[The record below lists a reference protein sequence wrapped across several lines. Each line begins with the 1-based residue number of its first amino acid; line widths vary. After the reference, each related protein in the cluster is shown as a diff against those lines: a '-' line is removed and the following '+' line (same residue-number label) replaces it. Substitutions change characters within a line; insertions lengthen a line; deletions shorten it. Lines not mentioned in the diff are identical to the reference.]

1 MTGIPGGMARTLIAR
16 YTPTEQTRDYTTI
29 TAWRDRP
36 SEEQHLL
43 PSRIGIISR
52 MSESTI
58 RDVLCLL
65 YEGMA
70 KSYLQTHSQSDPARR
85 MRIHE
90 YEGRLHHEL
99 QSLIFRFRNNENE
112 SLVHTENFLQQL
124 QSLTRRARTSIERLR
139 TDHAETD
146 TNTDMD
152 NNAGTQPD
160 DILADVQFL
169 TYTQGTSHDTYT
181 IFRDLY
187 IYPPPHNVTTRPT
200 RVVKAFQVDVQFC
213 LGNEEEEKDPDDV
226 PECGICWD
234 PVDTNTICTTN
245 CNHHFCV
252 SCVTEQTKTTKTSL
266 MQRMASNEH
275 VPRRERT
282 PKLTCAMCRTQ
293 VNTLT
298 THPANGDDQ
307 KFLELGLV
315 LHSVSSTPAPA
326 VTFDNF
332 TDALSLLNELNDVQ

>member
-1 MTGIPGGMARTLIAR
+1 MAGIPGGMARTLIAR
-16 YTPTEQTRDYTTI
+16 YTPTEQTRDYANI
-29 TAWRDRP
+29 TAWRERTP
-36 SEEQHLL
+36 EERLFV

-70 KSYLQTHSQSDPARR
+70 KSYLQTHTHSDPARR
-85 MRIHE
+85 MHIHE
-90 YEGRLHHEL
+90 YESRLHHEL

-124 QSLTRRARTSIERLR
+124 QSLTRRARTSMERLR

-152 NNAGTQPD
+152 NNAETRPD

-169 TYTQGTSHDTYT
+169 TYTQGTGHDTYT

-200 RVVKAFQVDVQFC
+200 RVLKAFQVDVQF
-213 LGNEEEEKDPDDV
+213 GVENEEEENDPNDV
-226 PECGICWD
+226 SECGICWD
-234 PVDTNTICTTN
+234 PLDTNTICTT
-245 CNHHFCV
+245 
-252 SCVTEQTKTTKTSL
+252 
-266 MQRMASNEH
+266 
-275 VPRRERT
+275 PR
-282 PKLTCAMCRTQ
+282 
-293 VNTLT
+293 
-298 THPANGDDQ
+298 
-307 KFLELGLV
+307 
-315 LHSVSSTPAPA
+315 
-326 VTFDNF
+326 
-332 TDALSLLNELNDVQ
+332 